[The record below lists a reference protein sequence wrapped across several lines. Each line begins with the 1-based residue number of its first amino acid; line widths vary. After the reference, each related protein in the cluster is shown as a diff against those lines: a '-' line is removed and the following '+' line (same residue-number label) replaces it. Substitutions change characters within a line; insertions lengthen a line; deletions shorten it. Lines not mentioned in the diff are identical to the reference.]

1 MLGASW
7 IGQHLSKTA
16 SSETRNRNRHS
27 TGNDSVHLEGFSI
40 KAPASDYWHVLC
52 CCCSAAKH
60 VWLFVT
66 PWTAACQ
73 ASLSFTIYWSLLKL
87 MSVELVTLSNHLI
100 LCCPLLLLPV
110 VFPSIRVFSNE
121 SALHIKW
128 PSIGA
133 SASALVP
140 PMNIQGWFPLGLTG
154 LIFLQSKGLSIVFS
168 STTGGKH

>member
-7 IGQHLSKTA
+7 IGQHLSEIA

-27 TGNDSVHLEGFSI
+27 TGNDSVHLEGLSV
-40 KAPASDYWHVLC
+40 KAPASDYWRVLC
-52 CCCSAAKH
+52 RCCSAAKR

-87 MSVELVTLSNHLI
+87 MSIELVTLSSHLL
-100 LCCPLLLLPV
+100 LCCPLLLLPS

-121 SALHIKW
+121 W
-128 PSIGA
+128 PSLGA
-133 SASALVP
+133 SASALVL

-154 LIFLQSKGLSIVFS
+154 LILLQSKGLSIVFS
-168 STTGGKH
+168 STTVGKH